1 MKKIALTLAFLMSIC
16 MFTGCG
22 DDNSSD
28 EKSSSSSQVQ
38 EANGESLKSE
48 DNSGFER
55 GKVEN
60 NVYTSNFANVK
71 FTAPDGWEFANDE
84 YIASM
89 MNIGLEI
96 TENDNDFAKAMLEQT
111 TIYDTVCTDPVTG
124 KNIIIMYEN
133 IAKEVPNPEIFSA
146 DDYVDSVE
154 KQLTAMANVVYTQ
167 KGDRENISIN
177 GEDYIKQA
185 YNVKYDEMGLETE
198 QVYYVRKVGNFMLGI
213 IASSGS
219 TSDDMSV
226 YEKNFEN

>member
-1 MKKIALTLAFLMSIC
+1 MKKIALALAFLMSIG

-28 EKSSSSSQVQ
+28 DKSSSSSQVQ
-38 EANGESLKSE
+38 EANGENLKSD

-60 NVYTSNFANVK
+60 NVYTSDFANVK

-84 YIASM
+84 YIANM

-96 TENDNDFAKAMLEQT
+96 TENDNDFTKAMLEQT
-111 TIYDTVCTDPVTG
+111 TIYDTVCTDSATG

-133 IAKEVPNPEIFSA
+133 VAKEVPNPESFSA

-154 KQLTAMANVVYTQ
+154 KQLTSVANVVYTQ
-167 KGDRENISIN
+167 KGNRENISIN

-198 QVYYVRKVGNFMLGI
+198 QIYYVRKVGNFMLGI